1 MVGTSKQMSQESGEK
16 KDVFRIWADSYVAVS
31 RMWEDSYTNL
41 YKPWIESSG
50 TLLDKA
56 AELTKEASAE
66 KYREFFD
73 EWMRSYQNTF
83 GRLYPVQMG
92 KLDKETLKK
101 LRDSAEESKTL
112 FQSWVDLLEEDIRKT
127 EKLSGKE
134 LDMEKSREIYN
145 TWMKT
150 YGKIFE
156 DFLTMPTRGATKDVF
171 ESYGVLP
178 NIYLR
183 NFSELSRVWR
193 DSYMHLYVPWVDSMM
208 KLSGKMAELSG
219 GNASPEAYKEFYN
232 LWMTTYK
239 DMSGRWF
246 NVESFKPS
254 KEVFDSF
261 LKSTDIYLN
270 MYKSWIS
277 ALEKMSEKT
286 TELTKRTTDPEAF
299 KEFYNTWAKMN
310 EKALEDFFK
319 YMPAVGPM
327 KNMMEPV
334 KNATRMYADMFSNM
348 SNAWMRMAP
357 GATAT
362 SQG

>member
-1 MVGTSKQMSQESGEK
+1 MVSKSEQVSVESGEK
-16 KDVFRIWADSYVAVS
+16 KDIFRIWADSYTAVS
-31 RMWEDSYTNL
+31 RIWEDSYTIL

-50 TLLDKA
+50 ALLDKA
-56 AELTKEASAE
+56 AELSKEATAE
-66 KYREFFD
+66 KYREFYD
-73 EWMRSYQNTF
+73 EWMKSYQNTF
-83 GRLYPVQMG
+83 GKFYPVKMG
-92 KLDKETLKK
+92 KLDREMVEKLK
-101 LRDSAEESKTL
+101 DSAEEAKNL
-112 FQSWVDLLEEDIRKT
+112 FQSWVNLLEENARKT
-127 EKLSGKE
+127 EELSGGE
-134 LDMEKSREIYN
+134 PDIEKSREIYN
-145 TWMKT
+145 MWMNT

-156 DFLTMPTRGATKDVF
+156 DFLAMPTRGASKEVL
-171 ESYGVLP
+171 ESYGGLP

-183 NFSELSRVWR
+183 SFSELSKIWR
-193 DSYMHLYVPWVDSMM
+193 DSYMHLYQPWADSMM
-208 KLSGKMAELSG
+208 KLSGKMTELSRG
-219 GNASPEAYKEFYN
+219 DASPEAYKEFYN
-232 LWMTTYK
+232 LWMNTYK

-254 KEVFDSF
+254 KEMFDSF

-286 TELTKRTTDPEAF
+286 TELSKRTADPEAF

-334 KNATRMYADMFSNM
+334 KNATKAYADMFVNM

-362 SQG
+362 SQV

>member
-1 MVGTSKQMSQESGEK
+1 MVSMSEQMSQESGEK
-16 KDVFRIWADSYVAVS
+16 KDVFRILADSYVTVS
-31 RMWEDSYTNL
+31 KMWEDSYTNL

-50 TLLDKA
+50 ALLDKA
-56 AELTKEASAE
+56 AELSKEATAE
-66 KYREFFD
+66 KYREFYD
-73 EWMRSYQNTF
+73 EWMKSYQNTF
-83 GRLYPVQMG
+83 GKFSPIQMVKLDRETLG
-92 KLDKETLKK
+92 KLK
-101 LRDSAEESKTL
+101 DSAEEAKNL
-112 FQSWVDLLEEDIRKT
+112 FQSWIDMLGENARKT
-127 EKLSGKE
+127 EELSGGE
-134 LDMEKSREIYN
+134 PDIEKSREIYN
-145 TWMKT
+145 MWMNT

-156 DFLTMPTRGATKDVF
+156 DFLAMPTRGASKEVL
-171 ESYGVLP
+171 ESYGGLP
-178 NIYLR
+178 SIYLR
-183 NFSELSRVWR
+183 NFSELSKIWR
-193 DSYMHLYVPWVDSMM
+193 DSYIHLYQPWADSMM
-208 KLSGKMAELSG
+208 KLSGKMAELSRG
-219 GNASPEAYKEFYN
+219 DASPEAYKEFYS
-232 LWMTTYK
+232 LWMDTYR

-246 NVESFKPS
+246 SAESFKPS
-254 KEVFDSF
+254 KEMFDSF

-286 TELTKRTTDPEAF
+286 TELSKRTADPEAF

-334 KNATRMYADMFSNM
+334 KNATRMYADMFANM

-362 SQG
+362 SQV